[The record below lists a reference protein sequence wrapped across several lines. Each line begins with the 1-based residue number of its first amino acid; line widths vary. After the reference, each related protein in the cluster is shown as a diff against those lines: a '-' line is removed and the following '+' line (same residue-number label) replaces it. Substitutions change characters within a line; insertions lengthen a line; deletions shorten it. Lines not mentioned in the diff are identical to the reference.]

1 MKLFHYVCSVG
12 RLWKISVYFTQAN
25 QQQLS
30 CIWWPSKWI
39 ERRGGGGIYFEVVL
53 LGGACN
59 SSPPQKKIIWKS
71 FLRLTF
77 FYLGKH
83 VWVVVF
89 IYSSYITEVIHWW
102 MNHDSNLCSQSAK
115 SNISTS
121 LLWSAKEVFH
131 PSNDGWNWSKTNYPT
146 QCRASEKSF

>member
-1 MKLFHYVCSVG
+1 MLHTCNAVLVAAFMAPNGYITCTIQTQLHFHIDVKLFHYVCSVG

-59 SSPPQKKIIWKS
+59 SSPPQKKII
-71 FLRLTF
+71 
-77 FYLGKH
+77 
-83 VWVVVF
+83 
-89 IYSSYITEVIHWW
+89 
-102 MNHDSNLCSQSAK
+102 
-115 SNISTS
+115 
-121 LLWSAKEVFH
+121 
-131 PSNDGWNWSKTNYPT
+131 
-146 QCRASEKSF
+146 